1 MPSRG
6 EEIFSFRHLRISQWH
21 WRCKLRKADK
31 ASGRT
36 PLYMNPSC
44 KAILRIF
51 IVQYQCGNESI
62 SELRSPSGEREVKSV
77 RHIFCEVLVLMKRNL
92 GPGYEVS
99 LSLRK
104 VGCGNHADGNLG
116 KPAYIQHVNCSLV
129 ASSLSDTEMPR

>member
-6 EEIFSFRHLRISQWH
+6 EEIFSFRHLHFSEWH

-104 VGCGNHADGNLG
+104 VGSEMIPG
-116 KPAYIQHVNCSLV
+116 
-129 ASSLSDTEMPR
+129 LSPVTYYSFVVSYMMYSVFPLYYTRGP